1 MCEPLIDQLHFPLYP
16 HKALNFFGI
25 LFSRWKIKL
34 TNRRN
39 APRRRKRKQTEN
51 QEENVEWYR
60 NRRSS
65 LKRIKPSGDD
75 GEIGKLP
82 INCRCQSVFSRR
94 KKSSLLRRVSNN
106 ARYNGDSIVD
116 CASSTAI
123 FLSSII
129 CFSPTA
135 TMLSNESPCVLI
147 YEITDFSTSHFART
161 IFHIIFQFTR
171 VGIPLSL
178 SGFLHLCYFRNSVD
192 SFFLDKKVSSPG
204 FTSYL
209 IFSSVAVSKI
219 ERCFTQEMNM
229 QPLSIQAY
237 VMLRC
242 VLVIDLVGI
251 LTTRF
256 RRKNILQISHTGLDT
271 EYLFNYFK
279 FHCIDGVGTIG

>member
-1 MCEPLIDQLHFPLYP
+1 MD
-16 HKALNFFGI
+16 
-25 LFSRWKIKL
+25 R
-34 TNRRN
+34 
-39 APRRRKRKQTEN
+39 N

-60 NRRSS
+60 NRRRS
-65 LKRIKPSGDD
+65 LKRTEPSADD

-171 VGIPLSL
+171 LGIPLSL
-178 SGFLHLCYFRNSVD
+178 SLSCFLYLCYFRNSVD
-192 SFFLDKKVSSPG
+192 SFFFQIKKSVHQGLLLSYFLFSCCFENRTMLHVGNEYVAFKYSGLRHVTLCSS
-204 FTSYL
+204 
-209 IFSSVAVSKI
+209 
-219 ERCFTQEMNM
+219 R
-229 QPLSIQAY
+229 
-237 VMLRC
+237 
-242 VLVIDLVGI
+242 
-251 LTTRF
+251 RF
-256 RRKNILQISHTGLDT
+256 GWDFDN
-271 EYLFNYFK
+271 
-279 FHCIDGVGTIG
+279 

>member
-1 MCEPLIDQLHFPLYP
+1 MD
-16 HKALNFFGI
+16 
-25 LFSRWKIKL
+25 R
-34 TNRRN
+34 
-39 APRRRKRKQTEN
+39 N

-60 NRRSS
+60 NRRRS
-65 LKRIKPSGDD
+65 LKRTEPSADD

-171 VGIPLSL
+171 LGIPLSL
-178 SGFLHLCYFRNSVD
+178 SLC
-192 SFFLDKKVSSPG
+192 LVSST
-204 FTSYL
+204 FATSEIQQILFFFQIKKSVHQGLLLSYFL
-209 IFSSVAVSKI
+209 FSCCFENRTMLHVGNEYVAFKYSG
-219 ERCFTQEMNM
+219 
-229 QPLSIQAY
+229 
-237 VMLRC
+237 LRRVTLC
-242 VLVIDLVGI
+242 PSR
-251 LTTRF
+251 RF
-256 RRKNILQISHTGLDT
+256 GWDFDN
-271 EYLFNYFK
+271 
-279 FHCIDGVGTIG
+279 